1 MVEGRVE
8 GLSMTGSGLGWV
20 EDSSETLVLDTIL
33 PDLCDTILPDLCVWG
48 DWILTQGCQDP
59 EVHSQ
64 ALCIA
69 LCLKLCSDLSETR
82 RKRRKR
88 SSKTTWEKGNLH

>member
-8 GLSMTGSGLGWV
+8 GLSMTGSGLRWV
-20 EDSSETLVLDTIL
+20 EDSSETLVL
-33 PDLCDTILPDLCVWG
+33 DTILPDLCVWG